1 MANSSSWQ
9 RNCYV
14 YSEVIKKMKE
24 ETKKN
29 KKQLSPANS
38 NKTAAKNTPQKKKAR
53 LKNSYFD
60 GEEYRGYSVKTKLIR
75 ENTELYKPVKIYN
88 AQTIYHMFSQLENL
102 DQERTYN
109 VVVDAN
115 LNVLSVHLAFQ
126 GTVNENLLHPREIFK
141 VALLC
146 SGTAIFLVHNHPS
159 GEAKPSTLDE
169 VNTMRIREA
178 GRIMGIE
185 LLDHIIIGLGE
196 CYSFEKKST

>member
-1 MANSSSWQ
+1 
-9 RNCYV
+9 
-14 YSEVIKKMKE
+14 MKE
-24 ETKKN
+24 ETKK
-29 KKQLSPANS
+29 KKRQLSPATS
-38 NKTAAKNTPQKKKAR
+38 NKTAANIKQEQKKTR

-60 GEEYRGYSVKTKLIR
+60 GEEYRGYSVKTTLIR

-102 DQERTYN
+102 DQERFYN
-109 VVVDAN
+109 VIVDSN
-115 LNVLSVHLAFQ
+115 LKVLGVHLAFQ

-159 GEAKPSTLDE
+159 GEAQPSTLDDA
-169 VNTMRIREA
+169 NTMRIREA

-196 CYSFEKKST
+196 YYSFTKESLFKIHK